1 MSLIK
6 ICLILILSIVY
17 IPHGEGERVLVVT
30 PIGTKSHKIFLMGI
44 SEALTKKGHHV
55 TMVSAFEPDKERE
68 NIREVIIRNYT
79 VDYLLKKAFEQTGTF
94 TKFYFISTKACIDGL
109 KQEHIQ
115 DLKKEKFD
123 VIIMSVFFDYC
134 YFSLIHHFKV
144 PYVYASPLGIVT
156 PYHKMVGNI
165 DVPSISG
172 SLLSEPA
179 FPITFVKRLR
189 TTLSNLM
196 YTILNDYYLE
206 PQMHSQC
213 VKSGLCPADMP
224 LISEIHK
231 NVSLILINSVKTLE
245 KPPRPSMPNVIHSG
259 AAFIKSPKKL
269 PKDLGEWI
277 DASGEEGCIYFSLG
291 SALNPDF
298 LPEEHLKTLLKVFG
312 SLKQR
317 VLWKYNKP
325 TIPDLPKN
333 VKLQKWLPQNDVLG
347 HPKVKLFIT
356 HGGLLSTHESVY
368 NGVPVI
374 GMPVFAD
381 QYANMAAV
389 ELEGFGRL
397 MEWDKLEENIFRD
410 MILEVINSKEYEVYN
425 MDVWASIL
433 LVLLLTFYISWRVIK
448 FILRKCFGPKVKGS
462 KRKKE

>member
-1 MSLIK
+1 MFK
-6 ICLILILSIVY
+6 
-17 IPHGEGERVLVVT
+17 T
-30 PIGTKSHKIFLMGI
+30 
-44 SEALTKKGHHV
+44 
-55 TMVSAFEPDKERE
+55 
-68 NIREVIIRNYT
+68 
-79 VDYLLKKAFEQTGTF
+79 LLKNLQGPSNATF
-94 TKFYFISTKACIDGL
+94 
-109 KQEHIQ
+109 
-115 DLKKEKFD
+115 
-123 VIIMSVFFDYC
+123 
-134 YFSLIHHFKV
+134 
-144 PYVYASPLGIVT
+144 
-156 PYHKMVGNI
+156 
-165 DVPSISG
+165 
-172 SLLSEPA
+172 
-179 FPITFVKRLR
+179 
-189 TTLSNLM
+189 
-196 YTILNDYYLE
+196 
-206 PQMHSQC
+206 
-213 VKSGLCPADMP
+213 
-224 LISEIHK
+224 
-231 NVSLILINSVKTLE
+231 
-245 KPPRPSMPNVIHSG
+245 IHSG
-259 AAFIKSPKKL
+259 SSIIKAPKKL
-269 PKDLGEWI
+269 PKDLEEWI
-277 DASGEEGCIYFSLG
+277 NESGEEGCIYFSLG

-298 LPEEHLKTLLKVFG
+298 LPEELSLFG

-410 MILEVINSKEYEVYN
+410 MILEVINSKEMDENVKRKSEIIKDRLVPPDEEAAYWVEYVMRHKGAPHLRSPLNMMSWYEVYN

-448 FILRKCFGPKVKGS
+448 FILRKCFGPKVKAS